1 MLINFFILLTFVISA
16 TIGFIVVPRIVT
28 ISKKKGL
35 FDYVNERKVHTSP
48 IPRLGG
54 VSFLPAL
61 TFSVAFVM
69 GLRYF
74 FGVGIPPQIC
84 YSVLLEMLFLLCG
97 FLILYFT
104 GLADDLVN
112 VSFKYKLVAQ
122 FLASSMVILSG
133 VYVNSLHG
141 FIGVYQI
148 HPIIGYLLTIIL
160 VSFVINAINLIDG
173 IDGLATGL
181 SSIALFALGLWFWE
195 MELYIYSMLSVGML
209 GVIVPFFIYNVFG
222 NRHKIFMGDTGSL
235 LIGFLIAFLSA
246 KLCMI
251 VSDGSTTSFRNA
263 PTFVFSILFI
273 PLFDAARVFVER
285 IRKGK
290 SPFHPDK
297 THIHHKF
304 LALGFSHKQAMVTI
318 LFIAGLV
325 ILLNYYLSKV
335 LNINMMLLVDI
346 ALGVLMMVTLHRIK
360 QHQEEE
366 IEGSNA
372 LEPVINISEKC
383 NKPSNL

>member
-16 TIGFIVVPRIVT
+16 TIGFIVVPKIVT

-112 VSFKYKLVAQ
+112 VSFRSKLVAQ

-148 HPIIGYLLTIIL
+148 HAIIRYLLTVIL
-160 VSFVINAINLIDG
+160 V
-173 IDGLATGL
+173 
-181 SSIALFALGLWFWE
+181 
-195 MELYIYSMLSVGML
+195 
-209 GVIVPFFIYNVFG
+209 
-222 NRHKIFMGDTGSL
+222 
-235 LIGFLIAFLSA
+235 
-246 KLCMI
+246 
-251 VSDGSTTSFRNA
+251 
-263 PTFVFSILFI
+263 
-273 PLFDAARVFVER
+273 
-285 IRKGK
+285 
-290 SPFHPDK
+290 
-297 THIHHKF
+297 
-304 LALGFSHKQAMVTI
+304 
-318 LFIAGLV
+318 
-325 ILLNYYLSKV
+325 
-335 LNINMMLLVDI
+335 
-346 ALGVLMMVTLHRIK
+346 
-360 QHQEEE
+360 
-366 IEGSNA
+366 
-372 LEPVINISEKC
+372 
-383 NKPSNL
+383 